1 MQIEDGQVQG
11 PELSACTPY
20 LVPKPSAS
28 LIKQS
33 NNAVQVPAP
42 PPCPATPSPI
52 PPRVSEAGPCSGRVP
67 AASMSG
73 VGVRSADGQIQV
85 HYPTPVA
92 TVAPCPPM
100 IFEGGA
106 LAREY
111 PVGGAMAFCAVAI
124 ALAMI

>member
-1 MQIEDGQVQG
+1 MRLAVPAIAIASLAALVACQSKVVQIEDGQIQG
-11 PELSACTPY
+11 PALSECTPY

-28 LIKQS
+28 PIKPS
-33 NNAVQVPAP
+33 NKAEQVAAP
-42 PPCPATPSPI
+42 PPCPPTALPL
-52 PPRVSEAGPCSGRVP
+52 PPT
-67 AASMSG
+67 
-73 VGVRSADGQIQV
+73 V

-92 TVAPCPPM
+92 TVAPCPPI